1 MRQAEAND
9 FTDVQVQQYIEGQIS
24 IMTTPQII
32 SHEEAVLPEDGRTF
46 ITSHGQYPNL
56 LQRYKSQYTGECT
69 ANGVMFN
76 SLVTLWSTRLD
87 AMEQR
92 GDCLDIQGAD
102 GYILA
107 IAVAVSSVMVT
118 TVLIHICL

>member
-1 MRQAEAND
+1 
-9 FTDVQVQQYIEGQIS
+9 
-24 IMTTPQII
+24 MTTPQII
-32 SHEEAVLPEDGRTF
+32 SHEEAVLSEDGSTF
-46 ITSHGQYPNL
+46 ITSHGEYPNL
-56 LQRYKSQYTGECT
+56 LQRYKSQYTGKCT
-69 ANGVMFN
+69 STGVMFN

-92 GDCLDIQGAD
+92 GDCLDIQGTD

-107 IAVAVSSVMVT
+107 TVFVASSIVVT